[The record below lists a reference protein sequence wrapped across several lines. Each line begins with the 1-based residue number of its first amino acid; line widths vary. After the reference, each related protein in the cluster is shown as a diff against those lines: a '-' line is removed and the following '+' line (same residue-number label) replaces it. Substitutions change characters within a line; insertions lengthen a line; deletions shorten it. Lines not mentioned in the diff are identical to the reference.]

1 MKLWIDNERTIVYNK
16 SMRSGKHK
24 ATEGEGKHMKYSV
37 YDIIYRNDSNIRRLL
52 ENDLLFAET
61 GFVAFRDADG
71 RFWYLYKKE
80 GLLVPGQQDQIN
92 RTYGSRDPLSG
103 NRKIRIGEAECDCAL
118 PTEECAKDFFTGLS
132 RIGACADWNIES
144 QLWKIASAS
153 SALYDAPIRMVR
165 PEQFLDRI
173 STLRCAYVKERET
186 NRRNFTSFE
195 GWEYIDTFELDAQGR
210 VVMPQEFQVQENE
223 AAVGEAASRKTG
235 LDAAPAQE
243 PAKGEGSQA
252 EPGQA
257 GNPVQEPAKGEG
269 SQVEPGQA
277 GKPVQEPA
285 KGEGSQAEPGQAG
298 NSAQE
303 PAGEEGSLKETG
315 QPDSP
320 AQSEKSESV
329 QRAGQAEKEVAESVG
344 EEAPQAGAGQAEKP
358 LQESAKPEAP
368 QAEAG
373 HSETEQAE
381 NLTQE
386 AVTGEASP
394 EETGQTG
401 TAGQESAQGE
411 APSEEAAQAEKTLQ
425 EPAKGGTPS
434 RDVPPWRRKTITD
447 VRELL
452 DCDRKRCRLESYEE
466 NMLYDIKRG
475 HWDVYGCE
483 EVMETP
489 EKGRLVPRDPRK
501 DIRAG
506 IVGIDFGTK
515 STVVVRQDDTSAII
529 PIRIGA
535 GDLSAELRE
544 NDYENPTI
552 IECTDLD
559 AFMEKYCE
567 QAGRPETS
575 CDDFFVSYDAYTDYR
590 SCAPNEFY
598 AYYADLKQWANHEKE
613 NVVIWDKQKH
623 EYRFGPHSL
632 KEDKIIN
639 PIELYAY
646 YIGMYINNMRNGIYM
661 KYLMSFPVGYP
672 KKTRQLIVH
681 SFERGIR
688 KSLPQCILDD
698 EECMKEFSVR
708 LGISEPAAYAVT
720 ALEMSELEPE
730 DENEQYRYGIF
741 DFGGGTADFGF
752 GIWRGASEEEYEV
765 EGYDYVLECFGADSD
780 VTLGGEKILEL
791 LAYAVFKKNRGVARR
806 NRITCSLPYGEQ
818 AFLGSETLISNSQ
831 IAQRNMSILKEEL
844 RPLWHQEENWEK
856 KYRHGTEGKGSGADM
871 EYEEYIEP
879 MLYDIDGNKLSDCRF
894 AVDTKG
900 LITLIK
906 SRIQKGVDAFFKCMG
921 KAFQRENKLEGC
933 DGPIYIFLAGNSS
946 KSIFVKEL
954 FEEMIRN
961 LSSDPEDSRFKLVEP
976 LSGERG
982 DEYVPNGKTSVA
994 YGLIKSREGSSIK
1007 VEKNYETDA
1016 EEQTRFR
1023 YYLGR
1028 ERRHH
1033 FDCRLSPAETDYGT
1047 WVRFQGAARPTVRIY
1062 YTTDPTADLR
1072 EEPPVIDNIPYKEI
1086 SVAPRKDAYIFIKAC
1101 EPAVIEYTVAS
1112 PDEMVEGKNEVFR
1125 IAF

>member
-1 MKLWIDNERTIVYNK
+1 
-16 SMRSGKHK
+16 
-24 ATEGEGKHMKYSV
+24 MKYSV

-80 GLLVPGQQDQIN
+80 GILVPGQQEQIN
-92 RTYGSRDPLSG
+92 RTYGSRDALSG
-103 NRKIRIGEAECDCAL
+103 NGKIRIGEAECDCAL

-132 RIGACADWNIES
+132 KIGACADWNIES
-144 QLWKIASAS
+144 QLWKLEGVS

-165 PEQFLDRI
+165 PEQFLDSV
-173 STLRCAYVKERET
+173 STLKCAYVKERVT
-186 NRRNFTSFE
+186 NRRNFTSFA
-195 GWEYIDTFELDAQGR
+195 GWEYIDSYALDAQGK
-210 VVMPQEFQVQENE
+210 VVMLQESQSQENE
-223 AAVGEAASRKTG
+223 AATEEMTSQKTEPNG
-235 LDAAPAQE
+235 APAQE
-243 PAKGEGSQA
+243 SAKGETPKQA
-252 EPGQA
+252 AEQSE
-257 GNPVQEPAKGEG
+257 NP
-269 SQVEPGQA
+269 
-277 GKPVQEPA
+277 
-285 KGEGSQAEPGQAG
+285 
-298 NSAQE
+298 AQE
-303 PAGEEGSLKETG
+303 SARETTSPAEAEQSENPAQESMKETASRTEAEQTASPAGEE
-315 QPDSP
+315 
-320 AQSEKSESV
+320 QSENP
-329 QRAGQAEKEVAESVG
+329 A
-344 EEAPQAGAGQAEKP
+344 
-358 LQESAKPEAP
+358 QESAKEAAA

-373 HSETEQAE
+373 QTENPVMESAK
-381 NLTQE
+381 
-386 AVTGEASP
+386 GEVSP
-394 EETGQTG
+394 EETGQSESSTRE
-401 TAGQESAQGE
+401 AGQAENPVQESAKETASRAE
-411 APSEEAAQAEKTLQ
+411 AEQTASPAQESAPDTAPQQK
-425 EPAKGGTPS
+425 TPS

-447 VRELL
+447 VRDLL
-452 DCDRKRCRLESYEE
+452 DCDRRRCRLESYEE

-475 HWDVYGCE
+475 HWDLYGCE
-483 EVMETP
+483 EIMETP
-489 EKGRLVPRDPRK
+489 EKGKLVPRDPRK
-501 DIRAG
+501 DIRTG

-559 AFMEKYCE
+559 AFMKKYCE
-567 QAGRPETS
+567 QVGRPETS
-575 CDDFFVSYDAYTDYR
+575 CDDFFISYDAYTDYR

-613 NVVIWDKQKH
+613 NVVIWDKQKQ
-623 EYRFGPHSL
+623 EYRFGPYSL

-672 KKTRQLIVH
+672 KKTRQLIVQ

-698 EECMKEFSVR
+698 EECMKDFSVR

-730 DENEQYRYGIF
+730 DENDQYRYGIF

-806 NRITCSLPYGEQ
+806 KKITCSLPYGEQ

-856 KYRHGTEGKGSGADM
+856 KYRHEAAGKDTGLDT

-879 MLYDIDGNKLSDCRF
+879 LLYDIDGNKVSDCRF
-894 AVDTKG
+894 TVDTKG

-906 SRIQKGVDAFFKCMG
+906 ARIQKGVDAFFKCMG

-933 DGPIYIFLAGNSS
+933 AGQIYIFLAGNSS

-954 FEEMIRN
+954 FEETIRN
-961 LSSDPEDSRFKLVEP
+961 LSTDPEDSCFKLVEP
-976 LSGERG
+976 LNGEKG

-1028 ERRHH
+1028 ERKHH
-1033 FDCRLSPAETDYGT
+1033 FDCRLSPAETDYDT
-1047 WVRFQGAARPTVRIY
+1047 WVRFQGAARQTVRIY
-1062 YTTDPTADLR
+1062 YTTNPTADFR

-1086 SVAPRKDAYIFIKAC
+1086 TIKPRKDAYIFIKAC

-1112 PDEMVEGKNEVFR
+1112 PDEMVEGKNEIFR
-1125 IAF
+1125 IDF